1 MYMYMYNI
9 MQVGSLVF
17 KETDG
22 VPMGA
27 VCAPLIVDLF
37 SLFF

>member
-27 VCAPLIVDLF
+27 PLIADLF